1 MPYSFSMPKAS
12 TKQVHVLE
20 KFVVQNI
27 KHWQEYVSNLQRDL
41 LTLEKVVSS
50 LQKVKEEAQKE
61 FKKVESQIKYHP
73 MLISSR
79 EAKLTQLF
87 EDHSA
92 LVKKVEDLR
101 YQNNANETIQAAFDD
116 RTKAFAKKS

>member
-1 MPYSFSMPKAS
+1 
-12 TKQVHVLE
+12 
-20 KFVVQNI
+20 
-27 KHWQEYVSNLQRDL
+27 
-41 LTLEKVVSS
+41 
-50 LQKVKEEAQKE
+50 
-61 FKKVESQIKYHP
+61 

-116 RTKAFAKKS
+116 RTKTFAKKS